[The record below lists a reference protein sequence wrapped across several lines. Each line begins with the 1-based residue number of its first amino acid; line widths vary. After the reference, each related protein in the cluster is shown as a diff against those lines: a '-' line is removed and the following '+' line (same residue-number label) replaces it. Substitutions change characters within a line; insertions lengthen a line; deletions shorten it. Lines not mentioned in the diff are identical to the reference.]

1 MSPTYVPMDTVMN
14 STVAAAQNQDKIPKR
29 FILKTWIENSATK
42 VGTMSSA
49 LPIKI
54 HFSVTY
60 KSKHPS
66 ARISLLKP
74 TPNQCFWKK
83 LLIRIQ

>member
-1 MSPTYVPMDTVMN
+1 MDTVMN
-14 STVAAAQNQDKIPKR
+14 STVAAAQNQDKNHKR
-29 FILKTWIENSATK
+29 FILKTWIENSTTK
-42 VGTMSSA
+42 VGTTSST

-54 HFSVTY
+54 HFSIPY
-60 KSKHPS
+60 KSKDPS